1 MLASKFRNGK
11 IRAIDDVVMLMS
23 YLLTR
28 FPVSSAG
35 LAALAQ
41 TWVIRY
47 NAKMYVPFILSSKR
61 QWLFSV
67 SL

>member
-1 MLASKFRNGK
+1 MLASKFRNEK
-11 IRAIDDVVMLMS
+11 IRATGDVVMLTS

-28 FPVSSAG
+28 FPASSAG
-35 LAALAQ
+35 IAALPQ